1 MLFSSLNKY
10 RDVGLLI
17 LRIGVGFTFIFLH
30 GYSKITAGVE
40 GWRNYGGA
48 MKIVGITFAPEF
60 WGFMSAFSEFF
71 GGILLFIGLLFRPAM
86 LLLVI
91 NMAVAFA
98 STYARTGTISQS
110 AWPLEIL
117 TLMVALFIIGPGKY
131 SLDQLLFKGK

>member
-60 WGFMSAFSEFF
+60 WGFMSAFAEFF
-71 GGILLFIGLLFRPAM
+71 GGILMFLGLLFRPAM
-86 LLLVI
+86 ILLVI

-98 STYARTGTISQS
+98 STYGRTGTISQS

-131 SLDQLLFKGK
+131 SLDQLIFKGK

>member
-17 LRIGVGFTFIFLH
+17 LRIGVGFTFIFIH

-40 GWRNYGGA
+40 GWRNYGAA
-48 MKIVGITFAPEF
+48 MKSVGITFAPEF
-60 WGFMSAFSEFF
+60 WGFMSAFAEFF
-71 GGILLFIGLLFRPAM
+71 GGILLFLGLLFRPAM
-86 LLLVI
+86 ILLII
-91 NMAVAFA
+91 NMFIAFM
-98 STYARTGTISQS
+98 STFNRTGTILQT

-131 SLDQLLFKGK
+131 SLDQLIFKGK

>member
-40 GWRNYGGA
+40 GWRNYGGT

-60 WGFMSAFSEFF
+60 WGFMSAFAEFF
-71 GGILLFIGLLFRPAM
+71 GGILLFLGLLFRPAM
-86 LLLVI
+86 ILLVI

-98 STYARTGTISQS
+98 STYTRTGTISQS

-131 SLDQLLFKGK
+131 SLDQLIFKGK